1 MYSSYDNTLSV
12 CSTKHN
18 NIIMQVYFVLRK
30 ELLQA
35 GILEL
40 DTLFSLLS
48 TLDVVY
54 NAFIDVARSLSLPFF
69 LRRIGTYKTP
79 PISSKAPP
87 SASTSQPVMLLT
99 LFVKTFLSLFPHPL
113 LPPNRPLVHIYI
125 YLFRK
130 SAGAHGYYTI
140 PKIKTEPSLGYS

>member
-1 MYSSYDNTLSV
+1 MLSCLCTVVMITPCLFVVLNICRCTLYYEKSFYR
-12 CSTKHN
+12 
-18 NIIMQVYFVLRK
+18 QVYW
-30 ELLQA
+30 
-35 GILEL
+35 IEL

-54 NAFIDVARSLSLPFF
+54 NAFIDVARSLSLLFF

-87 SASTSQPVMLLT
+87 SASTSQPVMLLN

-140 PKIKTEPSLGYS
+140 PKIV